1 MATTK
6 KKAKAQ
12 LEAPPSRS
20 GKLALLGRPNAGKS
34 TLLNAM
40 LGEPL
45 AIVSHHPQ
53 TTRDSILGII
63 HRDEVEFVLLDTPG
77 LHRSRTALGAR
88 MNAYAKDAAEQAD
101 VIVYVVELPPA
112 AVRLP
117 DPNASTLE
125 NPPPLEMHAED
136 RQLLKGLPEGVP
148 VILVINKI
156 DKIKEKVK
164 LLQVLQGF
172 GSAHDFAAVVPIS
185 AKKNDGVKRVLD
197 AVAEHF
203 EARAHEHDGESLTD
217 RPARYFVSEYL
228 REQILLHT
236 DKEVPHGIAVVVE
249 RWHKDKKCTH
259 IGVVV
264 HVDKD
269 SHRPI
274 ILGKGGTRIKSIAT
288 RARRRIEKLLEEH
301 VNLEITVRVTP
312 GWYENPALLDELG
325 YERSAQ

>member
-1 MATTK
+1 VATTK
-6 KKAKAQ
+6 KKAKAKPA
-12 LEAPPSRS
+12 APSKS

-34 TLLNAM
+34 TLLNAI

-63 HRDEVEFVLLDTPG
+63 HREEVEFVLLDTPG

-88 MNAYAKDAAEQAD
+88 MNAYAKDAADQAD
-101 VIVYVVELPPA
+101 VIVYVVELPQA
-112 AVRLP
+112 AVRLS
-117 DPNASTLE
+117 DPKENTEE
-125 NPPPLEMHAED
+125 NPAPIEMHAED
-136 RQLLKGLPEGVP
+136 RQLLKSLPANVP
-148 VILVINKI
+148 VILVISKI
-156 DKIKEKVK
+156 DKIKEKSK
-164 LLQVLQGF
+164 LLRVLQGF
-172 GSAHDFAAVVPIS
+172 GAAHEFAAIVPIS
-185 AKKNDGVKRVLD
+185 AKKNDGVGRVLD
-197 AVAEHF
+197 AVQEHF
-203 EARAHEHDGESLTD
+203 EERGHEHDGESLTD

-249 RWHKDKKCTH
+249 RWQKDKKCTH

-274 ILGKGGTRIKSIAT
+274 ILGKAGSRIKSIAT
-288 RARRRIEKLLEEH
+288 RARARIEKLLDEH

-325 YERSAQ
+325 YGKQAE